1 MRFLKKNDFNKI
13 DILIR
18 DIRINKAKSLIKT
31 LFNKNT
37 FRLLDIGCGSDYF
50 LVNKF
55 GGWGL
60 DPKSNNLDQKNI
72 HIKRG
77 VAKDILPKFENN
89 FFDIITLLAVIEHLE
104 FRELELLLEQ
114 SGRILKKNAFL
125 LITTPKPLSKSILK
139 LSAKLFL
146 ISREEITGH
155 KLYYSPK
162 NLIQILEKYN
172 FKIIK
177 QKSFE
182 LGLNCLYLF
191 QNKK

>member
-1 MRFLKKNDFNKI
+1 MQSFKKNNFNKV
-13 DILIR
+13 DVLIR
-18 DIRINKAKSLIKT
+18 NIRTNKVRLLIKA
-31 LFNKNT
+31 LFDKNV
-37 FRLLDIGCGSDYF
+37 FNLLDIGCGSDH
-50 LVNKF
+50 LLINEF

-60 DPKSNNLDQKNI
+60 DPKSKNLDKKNI
-72 HIKRG
+72 HIRRG
-77 VAKDILPKFENN
+77 VVKDVLPKFEND

-104 FRELELLLEQ
+104 LEELKFLLEQ

-125 LITTPKPLSKSILK
+125 LITTPTPLSRPILE

-146 ISREEITGH
+146 ISREEIAEH
-155 KLYYSPK
+155 KFYYSLKSLMP
-162 NLIQILEKYN
+162 IIEKYN

-182 LGLNCLYLF
+182 LGFNCLYLF